1 MGLDGSTLNEVLI
14 IDGQDRDLLLTSHF
28 LRVKMEL
35 YVNLRRMRRR
45 RDVSLPYSFL
55 FDRPSVQ
62 GV

>member
-1 MGLDGSTLNEVLI
+1 MVKKTQELLDVLKGVAQPEDYI
-14 IDGQDRDLLLTSHF
+14 EKEEDNL
-28 LRVKMEL
+28 VKMEL